1 MVTQIVVYLSLLL
14 QIVAMGFAIS
24 LFKRTKFN
32 AAWILISTGFFLMA
46 IYRAIELV
54 PSMHRGESEELY
66 QTKVWLS
73 FVISLAFAIGAFYIR
88 KVFQFLRR
96 LDGIRSE
103 TEKRVLSAVIR
114 TEEQERQRFAKEL
127 HDGLGPLLSVIK
139 MLLSGFE
146 EKNSSEVND
155 KIKGNLKQA
164 VDEAITSVR
173 EISANISPHILNNF
187 GLKDA
192 TESFIRKLRPAE
204 GISINFKTNIDNR
217 RFIYNVEVIMYRV
230 ICELINNTL
239 RHANASK
246 ISIDLQLQGDVLYLE
261 YEDNGMGFD
270 VKQAESDGG
279 MGLSNM
285 QYRLNSG
292 NGDIKISSE
301 SGRGM
306 IARAFKSC
314 FMDKLRIYLVDDHK
328 LFREGLK
335 LLLSTQDF
343 VRHIYEA
350 SNGREFIENLSFVD
364 CDVVLMD
371 IEMPEMNGI
380 DATIE
385 AMKMKP
391 NLKIIVLSMYGDEQY
406 YYKMIDAGAKGFL
419 LKNSGIDKVV
429 TAIQKVAEGE
439 SFFSEELL
447 VNILNNMRDNK
458 SETPE
463 TVDND
468 ISERE
473 LEILYH
479 VCKGLSNQE
488 IADELFISKRT
499 VDKHRANL
507 LSKTGCRNTAALV
520 MYAIKNNIIEI

>member
-1 MVTQIVVYLSLLL
+1 
-14 QIVAMGFAIS
+14 
-24 LFKRTKFN
+24 
-32 AAWILISTGFFLMA
+32 
-46 IYRAIELV
+46 
-54 PSMHRGESEELY
+54 
-66 QTKVWLS
+66 
-73 FVISLAFAIGAFYIR
+73 
-88 KVFQFLRR
+88 
-96 LDGIRSE
+96 
-103 TEKRVLSAVIR
+103 
-114 TEEQERQRFAKEL
+114 
-127 HDGLGPLLSVIK
+127 
-139 MLLSGFE
+139 
-146 EKNSSEVND
+146 
-155 KIKGNLKQA
+155 
-164 VDEAITSVR
+164 
-173 EISANISPHILNNF
+173 
-187 GLKDA
+187 
-192 TESFIRKLRPAE
+192 
-204 GISINFKTNIDNR
+204 
-217 RFIYNVEVIMYRV
+217 
-230 ICELINNTL
+230 
-239 RHANASK
+239 
-246 ISIDLQLQGDVLYLE
+246 
-261 YEDNGMGFD
+261 
-270 VKQAESDGG
+270 
-279 MGLSNM
+279 
-285 QYRLNSG
+285 
-292 NGDIKISSE
+292 
-301 SGRGM
+301 
-306 IARAFKSC
+306 
-314 FMDKLRIYLVDDHK
+314 MDKLRIYLVDDHK

-350 SNGREFIENLSFVD
+350 SNGSEFIENLSFVD

-458 SETPE
+458 SEAPE